1 MHEDREYGFKN
12 PHKTLV
18 ALATDSTCPICGEKP
33 CTIITMASILVLQ
46 ADTVKTTVSA
56 INYSEGLK
64 SLKRHIRGHSFGAS
78 HRLWEANRPPTSWV
92 TPKGEEVEAS
102 NGQHLRTEN
111 KDPPETKLNLLEP
124 TETEEGVTPLHARG
138 CGKHQSPRDE
148 SHRAT

>member
-1 MHEDREYGFKN
+1 MHEDQENGYKN

-64 SLKRHIRGHSFGAS
+64 SLKRHIRGHGYGAS
-78 HRLWEANRPPTSWV
+78 YRLWEANKPPISWA
-92 TPKGEEVEAS
+92 TPKSKEAEVS
-102 NGQHLRTEN
+102 NGQTLQPGSR
-111 KDPPETKLNLLEP
+111 DPPRLN
-124 TETEEGVTPLHARG
+124 
-138 CGKHQSPRDE
+138 
-148 SHRAT
+148 